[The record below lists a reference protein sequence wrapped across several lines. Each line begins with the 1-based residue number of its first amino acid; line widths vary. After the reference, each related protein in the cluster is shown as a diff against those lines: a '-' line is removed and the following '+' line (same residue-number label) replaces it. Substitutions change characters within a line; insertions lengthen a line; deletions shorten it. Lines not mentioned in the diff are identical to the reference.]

1 MAPFVIGLSK
11 GMKVSGNKECE
22 SSKAPIHQNLFQRLP
37 NGSAMTDGFFSAE
50 HGTAFLGIFSVKGH
64 KTISQL

>member
-1 MAPFVIGLSK
+1 
-11 GMKVSGNKECE
+11 
-22 SSKAPIHQNLFQRLP
+22 
-37 NGSAMTDGFFSAE
+37 MTDGFFSAE